1 MEFLSFLEKDA
12 NEQLKESLAIMT
24 KINSE
29 MGKIGEKRKGIST
42 PSGSDSANKQL
53 IADYQKMEATI
64 VKMQSA
70 IDKLSASKQTNNKKT
85 QEEITNGRILAQNS
99 DRQVK
104 ATSQLAG
111 AYRNLS
117 AQVAIASEKYQNIIV
132 RGKTA
137 EQTQKQ
143 YNKELRTAQ
152 QEFQKLQSK
161 VLQADNAV
169 GKWNRTNERSVGF
182 VKDLSYALGWTG
194 LLLML
199 KDLAFYTFGVAKQL
213 ESQNL
218 ALRNVVGSAYEYL
231 RAQRFLREIA
241 KDYGGDIQNLNKLYS
256 QFYVNAKG
264 KLERPEIEKVFAS
277 ISKSAG
283 FMGLS
288 VQQQERAFLA
298 LNQMMSKGTVQAEE
312 LRGQLAEALPGA
324 VQAMSR
330 AYQKLHPELKVT
342 EESFLKLMK
351 DGKIISAQVLPEMVV
366 ELEKMYG
373 ILDKK
378 SVNTLTASL
387 VRAKNA
393 FVNFIDVVSQ
403 TKAGG
408 VVGEFFGT
416 VLNGWT
422 EKFDRFSEA
431 IKSDAQRRR
440 EYLQNIGQ
448 TAEEE
453 MRITKASKGGLI
465 EQEAFAN
472 AKLKELYAKR
482 DKLRNDALT
491 VEKSKTDKSNKSL
504 REFIKLSEE
513 QTGKK
518 YSGQTQNEYIMKANE
533 LIWEQD
539 GYIRA
544 LLKTTKDFN
553 KEEEEAGNKTKKER
567 IRLNYEEAKSLSD
580 LLIAKLEQ
588 QRAMQ
593 KDLMDNEYA
602 TDFGRLEARKEYS
615 RLSLEIL
622 EEQHKQE
629 NLMNE
634 LQRKEDLRK
643 ATETYNENK
652 KNGFN
657 DLQNTNEYNKALAD
671 INDKYNNLYKTSE
684 VKLSTETRELW
695 LEDANFYNKIQKDKF
710 DKAESERKGHFE
722 REQKLNDD
730 ILKLQTTRFN
740 EIANNEKY
748 LLITRAKAFES
759 YKQLALVELDNEKRR
774 SLTGK
779 ETAKELDLINEKYR
793 LQKEAIENLVT
804 PLQRAQEET
813 RKYLDAFRQDQLKM
827 LDDVGLSSAK
837 IFLDFQKSIDEDGN
851 VYWQSTFDKMI
862 EGAKDL
868 KEEFKVVFSAVSE
881 VAQEA
886 FNIINEAGQAS
897 TQAEIDRLKIQYDT
911 AWEFSDK
918 SDVAKRKLDAERER
932 REKEIAQKEFKRKQN
947 MAVVNIA
954 IDTAQA
960 IMATYGQAGFFG
972 GLGGAYALGVIGLAQ
987 IALVKSQKMPEYYT
1001 GTDNAKE
1008 GFALTQERGREII
1021 KDKHGRIKS
1030 LGSDKGAQI
1039 TWLDSGDKVLN
1050 NQRTMQEL
1058 MFDKDLNNILANN
1071 NIAMPKIEMHAPKI
1085 DFSPVVDAINNQP
1098 IIIPDFDKLKTRI
1111 KRGNTIQTIEKAHTN
1126 FSSVKI

>member
-12 NEQLKESLAIMT
+12 NKQLEDSLAIMK

-29 MGKIGEKRKGIST
+29 MSSIAEKRKSIST
-42 PSGSDSANKQL
+42 PSGSDSANKKL
-53 IADYQKMEATI
+53 IDDNEKLKTATAGLQK
-64 VKMQSA
+64 Q
-70 IDKLSASKQTNNKKT
+70 IDKLRETEAKKIPTTKAVNELEKERNRIIKELDKT
-85 QEEITNGRILAQNS
+85 QAKITVATEQNTIALQTQKS
-99 DRQVK
+99 VLK
-104 ATSQLAG
+104 ATAG
-111 AYRNLS
+111 SYAELNEKQKR
-117 AQVAIASEKYQNIIV
+117 ASEYLQNLIV

-137 EQTQKQ
+137 EQTQRQ
-143 YNKELRTAQ
+143 YNKELKIAQ
-152 QEFQKLQSK
+152 KEFDTLNKKL
-161 VLQADNAV
+161 LEADKAV
-169 GKWNRTNERSVGF
+169 GKWNRSSERTVAGLRELASV
-182 VKDLSYALGWTG
+182 LGWSG
-194 LLLML
+194 VLYAI
-199 KDLAFYTFGVAKQL
+199 KDLALNIFNTTRLL
-213 ESQNL
+213 ESQDL
-218 ALRNVVGSAYEYL
+218 ALKNVVGSSYEFL
-231 RAQRFLREIA
+231 RAQRFLKETSAQYGLEIKQLTTQYA
-241 KDYGGDIQNLNKLYS
+241 
-256 QFYVNAKG
+256 QFFVNAKS
-264 KLERPEIEKVFAS
+264 KLSRPEIEKIFGS
-277 ISKSAG
+277 IAKSAG
-283 FMGLS
+283 FMGLTL
-288 VQQQERAFLA
+288 QQQDRAFLA

-324 VQAMSR
+324 VQAMVR
-330 AYQKLHPELKVT
+330 AYQTLHPEMKVT
-342 EESFLKLMK
+342 ERSFMKLMK
-351 DGKIISAQVLPEMVV
+351 DGKIISSEILPQMTI
-366 ELEKMYG
+366 ELEKLYG
-373 ILDKK
+373 IETKERIGTITSALN
-378 SVNTLTASL
+378 SLGNAWTNL
-387 VRAKNA
+387 VRALDAGDSIVARA
-393 FVNFIDVVSQ
+393 F
-403 TKAGG
+403 G
-408 VVGEFFGT
+408 
-416 VLNGWT
+416 
-422 EKFDRFSEA
+422 RFSSGLERDLNKIA
-431 IKSDAQRRR
+431 EYLKSDEQKRK
-440 EYLQNIGQ
+440 EHLQNIGQ
-448 TAEEE
+448 IAEESA
-453 MRITKASKGGLI
+453 RKLKASKGTEI
-465 EQEAFAN
+465 QQEEWSQKKLDAIYRKRNALYEKAKQVQEKAVVWDKDKKEKAN
-472 AKLKELYAKR
+472 
-482 DKLRNDALT
+482 
-491 VEKSKTDKSNKSL
+491 
-504 REFIKLSEE
+504 FIK
-513 QTGKK
+513 T
-518 YSGQTQNEYIMKANE
+518 ANE
-533 LIWEQD
+533 QLARYD
-539 GYIRA
+539 GYIRG
-544 LLKTTKDFN
+544 LLKFKKDN
-553 KEEEEAGNKTKKER
+553 GIEEDAGDKQKKR

-580 LLIAKLEQ
+580 LLIARLEQ
-588 QRAMQ
+588 QRAIQ
-593 KDLMDNEYA
+593 KDLMDNEDA

-657 DLQNTNEYNKALAD
+657 DLQNANEYKKALKD
-671 INDKYNNLYKTSE
+671 INDKYNNLYQTSE
-684 VKLSTETRELW
+684 VKLSTETRYLW
-695 LEDANFYNKIQKDKF
+695 IEDANFYNKIQKEKF
-710 DKAESERKGHFE
+710 EKAEADRKGHFE

-748 LLITRAKAFES
+748 LLITRSKAFES
-759 YKQLALVELDNEKRR
+759 YKQLALIELDNERRR

-779 ETAKELDLINEKYR
+779 ETAQELDLINEKYR
-793 LQKEAIENLVT
+793 LQKEAIEKLVT
-804 PLQRAQEET
+804 PLQKAQEET
-813 RKYLDAFRQDQLKM
+813 RKYLDAFRQDQLKT

-837 IFLDFQKSIDEDGN
+837 IFLDFQKSIDENGN

-886 FNIINEAGQAS
+886 FNIINQAGQAS

-918 SDVAKRKLDAERER
+918 SDVAKRKLDAEREK
-932 REKEIAQKEFKRKQN
+932 REKEIAQKEYKRKQN

-960 IMATYGQAGFFG
+960 IMSTYGQMGWIGGTAGAIF
-972 GLGGAYALGVIGLAQ
+972 LGAMGLAQ

-1001 GTDNAKE
+1001 GTENALE

-1021 KDKHGRIKS
+1021 KDKHGKIKS
-1030 LGSDKGAQI
+1030 LGSDKGAQV

-1071 NIAMPKIEMHAPKI
+1071 NIAMPKIEMHTPKI